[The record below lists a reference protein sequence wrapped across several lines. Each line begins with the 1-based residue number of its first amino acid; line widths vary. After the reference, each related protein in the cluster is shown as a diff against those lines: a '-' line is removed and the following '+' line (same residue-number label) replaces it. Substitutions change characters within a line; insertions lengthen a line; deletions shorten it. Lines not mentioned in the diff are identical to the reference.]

1 VSVGASPSV
10 PPSPSESA
18 PGSGSVRW
26 LARAGGANMFAA
38 GLGSG
43 AGVVLALAL
52 THGFSRPV
60 TGTFFATTAVFLI
73 IETLASLGVTTG
85 LTRILPERLAR
96 DGAEDCASVI
106 RAALRPVLVVSL
118 VLGGLM
124 YLASPYIA
132 THLVG
137 SDNADAARSMLRML
151 SVFIPVAALNDS
163 LLSATRGL
171 HSMRPT
177 VFVENLG
184 RLMAQPVAVIVVAA
198 MGLGPTALVFGWT
211 APYAVALAVNVVW
224 AKSLLRKI
232 GASDTALVFHGP
244 SADAERHREL
254 RSAFWDFTTP
264 RAFATVIQTALKRSD
279 VVMVAAMTTAT
290 QAAIYATAT
299 RFVTFGILGVAA
311 LQQALSPLVSKL
323 LAGGNREMA
332 ETVYQTATVWM
343 MCLAWPIY
351 LLSACFSGP
360 LLRIFG
366 EGYQSGHAVVTILGL
381 AMLFATACGPAD
393 SVLLMAGRSWLSLWN
408 TSIALVLSIGLN
420 FVLIPAG
427 GITGAAIT
435 WAVATVVRNILP
447 VLQLRHFERLRPES
461 LVALRIGVLN
471 LVLFGAIPL
480 LAKATHLPLVSLALV
495 GFVVAAGYLFL
506 ILGGRTG
513 LMGAMSLS
521 SALRRPPRQ
530 DAMA

>member
-1 VSVGASPSV
+1 VNDGASL
-10 PPSPSESA
+10 
-18 PGSGSVRW
+18 RW

-38 GLGSG
+38 GIGSG

-52 THGFSRPV
+52 THGFTKPV

-73 IETLASLGVTTG
+73 IETLSSLGVTTG

-96 DGAEDCASVI
+96 HNAEDCASVI
-106 RAALRPVLVVSL
+106 RAALRPLLLVSIVFAG
-118 VLGGLM
+118 VM
-124 YLASPYIA
+124 FATAPFIA

-137 SDNADAARSMLRML
+137 SENAHAARSMLRML
-151 SVFIPVAALNDS
+151 AVFIPVAAANDA

-184 RLMAQPVAVIVVAA
+184 RLMAQPIAVIVVAA
-198 MGLGPTALVFGWT
+198 AGLGPTALVFAWT
-211 APYAVALAVNVVW
+211 APYALALAVNVVW
-224 AKSLLRKI
+224 AKALLRKV
-232 GASDTALVFHGP
+232 GAQDTSLVLHGSA
-244 SADAERHREL
+244 SADRHREL
-254 RSAFWDFTTP
+254 RTQFWDYTTP
-264 RAFATVIQTALKRSD
+264 RAFATVVQTALKRSD

-323 LAGGNREMA
+323 LAGGNRDMA

-351 LLSACFSGP
+351 LLSAGFSGP

-408 TSIALVLSIGLN
+408 TTIALVLSIGLN

-435 WAVATVVRNILP
+435 WAIATVVRNILP
-447 VLQLRHFERLRPES
+447 VAQLRHFERLRPES

-471 LVLFGAIPL
+471 LVLFGA
-480 LAKATHLPLVSLALV
+480 LPLVAKVSGLALLPLAV
-495 GFVVAAGYLFL
+495 AGCVVAVGYLFL
-506 ILGGRTG
+506 ILGGRTS

-530 DAMA
+530 DALA